1 MNLAK
6 LFELQ
11 RELDTRIERL
21 HKLDSNELFSKKL
34 LALLVELGE
43 LANETRCFKFW
54 SLKAPSD
61 KEIILDEF
69 ADGLHFI
76 LSLGILLKAE
86 NQIDLKAE
94 ITQIVEP
101 TTQFLKVY
109 QLISELNS
117 DRSVEKMNEVFLA
130 YMELGHLLGFSKEDI
145 ENAYFKKNEVNHK
158 RQDSGY

>member
-117 DRSVEKMNEVFLA
+117 DRSVEKMNEVFVA
-130 YMELGHLLGFSKEDI
+130 YMELGQLLGFSKEDI
-145 ENAYFKKNEVNHK
+145 ENSYFKKNEVNHK

>member
-6 LFELQ
+6 LFEMQ
-11 RELDTRIERL
+11 NEIDKRIEKL
-21 HKLDSNELFSKKL
+21 HNLDSNELFSKKL

-54 SLKAPSD
+54 SLKAPSE
-61 KEIILDEF
+61 KAVILDEF

-86 NQIDLKAE
+86 NQIDMKAE
-94 ITQIVEP
+94 LTQIVEP
-101 TTQFLKVY
+101 TIQFIKVY
-109 QLISELNS
+109 QLITELNS
-117 DRSVEKMNEVFLA
+117 DRTLEKMNEVFMA
-130 YMELGHLLGFSKEDI
+130 YLELGNLLGFSKEDI

>member
-6 LFELQ
+6 LFDMQ
-11 RELDTRIERL
+11 NELDSRIEKL
-21 HKLDSNELFSKKL
+21 HNLDSNELFSKKL

-54 SLKAPSD
+54 SLKAPSE
-61 KEIILDEF
+61 KAVILDEF

-94 ITQIVEP
+94 LTQIVEP
-101 TTQFLKVY
+101 TTQFIKVY
-109 QLISELNS
+109 QLITELNS
-117 DRSVEKMNEVFLA
+117 DRTLEKMNEVFMTYL
-130 YMELGHLLGFSKEDI
+130 ELGNLLGFSKEDI